1 QNCGV
6 SFITI
11 TSTGFRKLQH
21 CRLVFTEQ
29 LRRGWERDGAALCVY
44 YQGQCVV
51 DIWGGFAD
59 RESERRWRE
68 DTLQIIFSTSKAV
81 GAICVAMLVD
91 RGHLR
96 YSDKISS
103 FWPEFAKNGKENI
116 TVEMI
121 LTHTSGLACL
131 DGKISYE
138 DAADPE
144 RMAKFIEDSKPI
156 WEPGKAVGY
165 HALSYGWLIDQIIRR
180 SDHKK
185 RGIGQFF
192 KEEIADKH
200 GLDLHFGLPM
210 EKAWRVAR
218 ITRPT
223 VIDRIDEFI
232 TDPEC
237 LDYAFIIKQYLR
249 GGLGMKVA
257 TSPAWLQTIFKITLN
272 NPELYALEQPAVLG
286 IGTARDM
293 AKLAQL
299 LIDGKLISRRTM
311 DLLNENLIITKD
323 IVTGAH
329 AERGRGTTVMH
340 LKRNGK
346 RDSKEGSQVD
356 HRLIGHTGLGGQNLR
371 WDEENRLVIAFLSNG
386 LKGGLG
392 DRARTY
398 VRLVETIYD
407 CLPKAVVTNGCS
419 TVDQSRMVSARD
431 SIRTS

>member
-1 QNCGV
+1 MAVLFVNEYLFQTLIDFLEGLLHRQVHFTRLTLLNGPAFVKPQPVATDPCYVASDTMDHYKLKERKRRPVTTDGRV
-6 SFITI
+6 HELFYPVLDV
-11 TSTGFRKLQH
+11 FRNN
-21 CRLVFTEQ
+21 F
-29 LRRGWERDGAALCVY
+29 RRGWERDGAALCVY

-91 RGHLR
+91 RGRLR
-96 YSDKISS
+96 YSDKMSL

-121 LTHTSGLACL
+121 LTHTSGLAYL

-144 RMAKFIEDSKPI
+144 RMAKLIEDSRPI
-156 WEPGKAVGY
+156 WEPGKDVGY

-180 SDHKK
+180 TDEKK

-232 TDPEC
+232 TDPGE
-237 LDYAFIIKQYLR
+237 FNQ
-249 GGLGMKVA
+249 
-257 TSPAWLQTIFKITLN
+257 
-272 NPELYALEQPAVLG
+272 
-286 IGTARDM
+286 
-293 AKLAQL
+293 
-299 LIDGKLISRRTM
+299 
-311 DLLNENLIITKD
+311 
-323 IVTGAH
+323 
-329 AERGRGTTVMH
+329 
-340 LKRNGK
+340 
-346 RDSKEGSQVD
+346 
-356 HRLIGHTGLGGQNLR
+356 
-371 WDEENRLVIAFLSNG
+371 
-386 LKGGLG
+386 
-392 DRARTY
+392 
-398 VRLVETIYD
+398 
-407 CLPKAVVTNGCS
+407 
-419 TVDQSRMVSARD
+419 
-431 SIRTS
+431 